1 MTESLGNKAIKG
13 TIWASID
20 RFGMMGMQ
28 FVVNLVLARLL
39 APSDFGA
46 IGMIMIFIAISQV
59 FVDGGFGPA
68 LIQKKHSDQTDF
80 STIFFWNCGVGVLL
94 YGVIFFIAPAVGKF
108 YDMPILSPVLR
119 VFGISL
125 VLNSITGIQAIRLQ
139 KGLAFKPL
147 AAVNVLSYLIG
158 GITAIVMA
166 FYGNGVWSLVTLTLV
181 SGVVRII
188 LFYMISHWLPN
199 LTFSYTSFKELF
211 GFGGYLLCA
220 NLLQNACKNV
230 QGLIIG
236 KKFSASEMGYYSQA
250 DKLDQIT
257 SYSLPQ
263 VIVQVMYPVY
273 AQIQDDRQRLIS
285 TMEMNFRVIAF
296 VIFPILATLIL
307 VAEPLITMLYGAKW
321 LPAVPYFR
329 ILCCGGIFVCLTNI
343 NYYAVAAV
351 GKSRSLFMWSFY
363 KWGML
368 LLFLIAGMNFGMTAL
383 MWSIVASHFNIF
395 IVNAMLSRKWVGF
408 PMMTL
413 IKTVAPIGT
422 LSIILTTCIFTLSN
436 YCITIHW
443 GIQIALFFSLYML
456 LAYIFRFKAVQDT
469 AAILKRLASHTMQR
483 PS

>member
-1 MTESLGNKAIKG
+1 
-13 TIWASID
+13 
-20 RFGMMGMQ
+20 
-28 FVVNLVLARLL
+28 
-39 APSDFGA
+39 
-46 IGMIMIFIAISQV
+46 
-59 FVDGGFGPA
+59 
-68 LIQKKHSDQTDF
+68 
-80 STIFFWNCGVGVLL
+80 
-94 YGVIFFIAPAVGKF
+94 
-108 YDMPILSPVLR
+108 
-119 VFGISL
+119 
-125 VLNSITGIQAIRLQ
+125 
-139 KGLAFKPL
+139 
-147 AAVNVLSYLIG
+147 
-158 GITAIVMA
+158 
-166 FYGNGVWSLVTLTLV
+166 
-181 SGVVRII
+181 
-188 LFYMISHWLPN
+188 
-199 LTFSYTSFKELF
+199 
-211 GFGGYLLCA
+211 
-220 NLLQNACKNV
+220 
-230 QGLIIG
+230 
-236 KKFSASEMGYYSQA
+236 MGYYSQA

-368 LLFLIAGMNFGMTAL
+368 LLFLMAGMNFGMTAL